1 MYKHYLANYEYL
13 QTTLTKTLKEYRF
26 NNFDSLNEKNT
37 FKNLSNL
44 YNLVILKNH
53 SLKAESKKWGFRLK
67 VHVRENAETAFALT
81 TSPQRTESN
90 YIAYNGYRG
99 GAKPHNF

>member
-1 MYKHYLANYEYL
+1 MNSYE
-13 QTTLTKTLKEYRF
+13 LTPDFIE
-26 NNFDSLNEKNT
+26 N
-37 FKNLSNL
+37 
-44 YNLVILKNH
+44 LKNH

-99 GAKPHNF
+99 GAEPHNF